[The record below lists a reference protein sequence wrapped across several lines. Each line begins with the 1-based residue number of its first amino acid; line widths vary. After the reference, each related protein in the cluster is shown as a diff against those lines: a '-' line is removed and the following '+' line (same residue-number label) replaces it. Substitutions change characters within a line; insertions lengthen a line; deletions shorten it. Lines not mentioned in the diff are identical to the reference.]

1 MGLMDDLLK
10 QSGGLGS
17 LASLAAKNPQLLAAG
32 LALLNS
38 KDTSVGGSTGLA
50 DIVASLQ
57 KSGLGDIVAS
67 WISNG
72 DNQSVSPSQLSD
84 ALGSDVL
91 KQFAG
96 KAGIDHSDASN
107 VLAQILPV
115 LVSQLTPQGSVPE
128 SSSLESALGGLLSSV
143 GR

>member
-10 QSGGLGS
+10 QSGGLGA

-38 KDTSVGGSTGLA
+38 KDTSVGGATGLA
-50 DIVASLQ
+50 EIVGSLQ
-57 KSGLGDIVAS
+57 KGGLGDVVAS
-67 WISNG
+67 WISTG
-72 DNQSVSPSQLSD
+72 ENQSVSPSQLST
-84 ALGSDVL
+84 ALGADVL

-96 KAGIDHSDASN
+96 KAGIDGSEAPN
-107 VLAQILPV
+107 VLAEILPA
-115 LVSQLTPQGSVPE
+115 LVSHLTPQGNVPE
-128 SSSLESALGGLLSSV
+128 SSSLESALGGLLSSF